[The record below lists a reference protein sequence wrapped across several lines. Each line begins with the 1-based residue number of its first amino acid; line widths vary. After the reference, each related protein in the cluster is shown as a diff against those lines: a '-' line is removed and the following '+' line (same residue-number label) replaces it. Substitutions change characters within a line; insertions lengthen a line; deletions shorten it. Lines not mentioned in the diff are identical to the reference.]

1 MQQQREIWRGVVVFA
16 ALAGPAPLAGQVV
29 LTSDAGAFNNY
40 TWRGVTLTNKL
51 VVQPDAYLTVPGGG
65 GTAVFGVWGNIDAGR
80 YDDPLNDFSE
90 GGGTAGFDATEID
103 VWAEYGHPLGAAF
116 TGTLGGLLYLF
127 PNEAGLTNEVNR
139 TFEVYGKL
147 QATGVPLAPKVAAYL
162 DVAKVNGLYL
172 ETSVAHTLS
181 QIKGFPI
188 TFGALAGWSAGQ
200 AVNRNDPTEIANFAS
215 DGLTHVDLSATGA
228 LAAGPVTL
236 APTAHLVIPSN
247 DFADFTKPGV
257 THDVKGWLGLTL
269 TWSKPLTPAPVTQE

>member
-1 MQQQREIWRGVVVFA
+1 MRQTREIWRGIVVLA
-16 ALAGPAPLAGQVV
+16 ALAAPVPLAGQVV

-40 TWRGVTLTNKL
+40 TWRGVTMTNQL
-51 VVQPDAYLTVPGGG
+51 VLQPDAYLTLPGGG
-65 GTAVFGVWGNIDAGR
+65 GTAAIGVWGNIDAGR
-80 YDDPLNDFSE
+80 YNDPVNDLSE

-103 VWAEYGHPLGAAF
+103 VWTEYAHRLGSTL

-127 PNEAGLTNEVNR
+127 PNEAGLTNRANR

-147 QATGVPLAPKVAAYL
+147 QATGLPLAPKVSAYL

-181 QIKGFPI
+181 PLRGFPV
-188 TFGALAGWSAGQ
+188 TLGALAGWSAGQ
-200 AVNRNDPTEIANFAS
+200 AVNRDDPTEVANFAS

-228 LAAGPVTL
+228 LAVGPVTL

-247 DFADFTKPGV
+247 GYADVTKPGV
-257 THDVKGWLGLTL
+257 THDLKGWLGLTL
-269 TWSKPLTPAPVTQE
+269 TWSKPLTPAPITQQ